1 MNKNFLPLKVFFAI
15 LFLLAWLP
23 AAAPAVIP
31 LTGAVQAPLAEAQ
44 TAVQPDLTAFIR
56 QVAHGQAEQVTG
68 IYVEGVLAL
77 PVVPQPSGQPA
88 YVSTAPETV
97 TQFGAASDFGS
108 LGFLAHNT
116 LAGAHFF
123 DIRSGHIIVVVYGDG
138 HVRQYQVTQIR
149 RFQATNP
156 NSPYSNFIDLDQ
168 GTTLTYTD
176 LFYQTY
182 GVAGQLIL
190 QTCIAA
196 EGNDSWGRLFIL
208 AMPYI
213 PDPTRSH

>member
-1 MNKNFLPLKVFFAI
+1 MNKKLLS
-15 LFLLAWLP
+15 FLLVLVSLLVWSP
-23 AAAPAVIP
+23 AAQPVIP
-31 LTGAVQAPLAEAQ
+31 VTGAVAAPVV
-44 TAVQPDLTAFIR
+44 AVQPDLDAFIR
-56 QVAHGQAEQVTG
+56 QVAHGQPQQVMG

-88 YVSTAPETV
+88 YVSTVPETV
-97 TQFGAASDFGS
+97 TQFSAASNFGS

-123 DIRSGHIIVVVYGDG
+123 DLRVGDIIVLVYGDG
-138 HVRQYQVTQIR
+138 HTRSYQVTSLR

-156 NSPYSNFIDLDQ
+156 TSPYSNFIDLDQ
-168 GTTLTYTD
+168 GSTLTYSD

-182 GVAGQLIL
+182 GVAGQLVM

-196 EGNDSWGRLFIL
+196 EGNDSWGRLFVL

-213 PDPTRSH
+213 PEPTLSH

>member
-1 MNKNFLPLKVFFAI
+1 MNKKLFA
-15 LFLLAWLP
+15 LFLVLVSFLVWSP
-23 AAAPAVIP
+23 AAQPVIP
-31 LTGAVQAPLAEAQ
+31 LTGATAAPVA
-44 TAVQPDLTAFIR
+44 AVQPDLATFIR
-56 QVAHGQAEQVTG
+56 QVAHGQPQQVTG

-97 TQFGAASDFGS
+97 TQFSAASDFGS

-123 DIRSGHIIVVVYGDG
+123 DLRVGDIIVLIYGDG
-138 HVRQYQVTQIR
+138 HTRSYQVTSLR

-168 GTTLTYTD
+168 GSTLTYSD

-182 GVAGQLIL
+182 GVAGQLVM

-196 EGNDSWGRLFIL
+196 EGNDSWGRLFVL
-208 AMPYI
+208 AVPYV
-213 PDPTRSH
+213 PEPALSH

>member
-1 MNKNFLPLKVFFAI
+1 MMNRKL
-15 LFLLAWLP
+15 LFLLLAVVSLLVWLP
-23 AAAPAVIP
+23 PAQPVIP
-31 LTGAVQAPLAEAQ
+31 LTGAGAAPV
-44 TAVQPDLTAFIR
+44 AVAPISDLTAFIH
-56 QVAHGQAEQVTG
+56 QVTNGQPQQVTG

-77 PVVPQPSGQPA
+77 PVIPQPSGQPA

-123 DIRSGHIIVVVYGDG
+123 DLHVGNLIVVVYGDG
-138 HVRQYQVTQIR
+138 HTRSYQVTGIR
-149 RFQATNP
+149 RFQAVNP

-168 GTTLTYTD
+168 GGVLTYSD

-182 GVAGQLIL
+182 GVAGQLVL
-190 QTCIAA
+190 QTCISA
-196 EGNDSWGRLFIL
+196 EGNDMWGRLFIL

-213 PDPTRSH
+213 SEPAGSR